1 MVRRSGG
8 LFPAQPL
15 RREVD
20 HLFSDLFSAPGT
32 GWAFGRGRTFP
43 PINVWEDGDNLYV
56 EAELPGVKSEN
67 LDIAVVG
74 NELTIKG
81 ERPVPSEDGVT
92 YHRRERGTGSFTRV
106 VVLPVEVDA
115 NQVNA
120 AMNNGVL
127 LITLPKS
134 EAAKPRK
141 VKVKAGK

>member
-1 MVRRSGG
+1 MVRRSGV

-20 HLFSDLFSAPGT
+20 RLLSGLLSGPESGSAL
-32 GWAFGRGRTFP
+32 GRGRTFP

-74 NELTIKG
+74 NELTMKG
-81 ERPVPSEDGVT
+81 ERPAPSEEGVT

-106 VVLPVEVDA
+106 VVLPTEVDA

-120 AMNNGVL
+120 TLKNGVL

-141 VKVKAGK
+141 IQVKAGK